1 MQIKKKFKNLL
12 TIIIPRHIHRAG
24 EIIDKINNLNL
35 KTVLHSSNLNNLNN
49 VDIYLVDTFGETN
62 KFYSI
67 GCPVFLGK
75 SIVKTGGQNP
85 LEAARFGARILH
97 GPNTDNFK
105 DVYKLL
111 KKLNISIKIKTPEQL
126 ATSINFKKN
135 KRAGKKIKNI
145 GEKILKKTINEL
157 DYLINNELK
166 KT

>member
-1 MQIKKKFKNLL
+1 M
-12 TIIIPRHIHRAG
+12 
-24 EIIDKINNLNL
+24 
-35 KTVLHSSNLNNLNN
+35 
-49 VDIYLVDTFGETN
+49 
-62 KFYSI
+62 
-67 GCPVFLGK
+67 
-75 SIVKTGGQNP
+75 
-85 LEAARFGARILH
+85 H
-97 GPNTDNFK
+97 GPNTDNFQ

-111 KKLNISIKIKTPEQL
+111 KTLNISKKIKTPEQL